1 MFRGLLNDAKSAM
14 GAVLAKYLARAS
26 VAVPFLIAAGF
37 AIAAITIM
45 LVDRYGQVTA
55 YWIMAAALA
64 LIGAIA
70 SLVVSVKE
78 QEEEAAEEAAA
89 ETADTSAAS
98 ATAAVAEAA
107 AQNPMALLTMLS
119 ALPMGPASL
128 VPALRLLARNL
139 PLVVLLAAITFVLWP
154 SKSAEA
160 GAETA
165 VGEAPESSEKAAA
178 QAAAHP
184 EAPAADDEVADEGEL
199 RHRNGVDPLPSQ
211 MRH

>member
-14 GAVLAKYLARAS
+14 GAMLAKYLARAS

-45 LVDRYGQVTA
+45 LVERYGQVTA
-55 YWIMAAALA
+55 YWIMTAALA

-89 ETADTSAAS
+89 ETADTTAAS

-107 AQNPMALLTMLS
+107 AQNPMALLSMLS

-128 VPALRLLARNL
+128 VPALRVLARNL
-139 PLVVLLAAITFVLWP
+139 PLVVLLAAITFLLWP
-154 SKSAEA
+154 SDRTEA
-160 GAETA
+160 GQETA
-165 VGEAPESSEKAAA
+165 AGESPESSEAAA
-178 QAAAHP
+178 
-184 EAPAADDEVADEGEL
+184 APAAGQPEDQTAEADGADEAQI
-199 RHRNGVDPLPSQ
+199 RHRNGADPLPSQ